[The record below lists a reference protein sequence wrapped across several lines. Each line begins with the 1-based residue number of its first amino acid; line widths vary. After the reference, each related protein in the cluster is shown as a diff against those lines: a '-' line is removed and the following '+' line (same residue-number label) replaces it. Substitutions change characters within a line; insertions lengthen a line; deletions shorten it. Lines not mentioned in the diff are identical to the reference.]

1 MRIKIPDMVIRQ
13 FGAVEEQE
21 EEWLAVASPGT
32 EIFVTPAAAKGPE
45 TIECLYDVAMCT
57 PWLLEEI

>member
-1 MRIKIPDMVIRQ
+1 MVIRQ